1 MAVSV
6 SGVSR
11 ERGQL
16 FVLTLTLTLTLTLA
30 SVSELE
36 VEEAKQRLF
45 GCLELS
51 QWN

>member
-1 MAVSV
+1 MAVSLSV
-6 SGVSR
+6 SIVSR
-11 ERGQL
+11 EHGQL
-16 FVLTLTLTLTLTLA
+16 FVLTLTLALTLA
-30 SVSELE
+30 SASELE